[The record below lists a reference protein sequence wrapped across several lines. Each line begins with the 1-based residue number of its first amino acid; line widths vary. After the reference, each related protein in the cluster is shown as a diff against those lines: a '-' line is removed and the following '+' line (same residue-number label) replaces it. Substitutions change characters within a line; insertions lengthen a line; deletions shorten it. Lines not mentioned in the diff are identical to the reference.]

1 MKRVFYILLFVFTYS
16 VSAVAQIALP
26 DRVSAFTPDCLKE
39 RLIMENTLSKVSK
52 ANNYGQNASTGEK
65 KYWDV
70 FSDRDDNLV
79 YSQASSSSSVVTKLT
94 FNQRVRIAEIKNGY
108 ALVYEESNIGLGF
121 PGISQDAKAK
131 GALGWVDMDKLLLWR
146 SCPANDHGI
155 LNKALLVFNLN
166 KAGSNDID
174 FMCKNP
180 DTKVGAENIVST
192 IDFYFVMKKD
202 PKTGLVLLA
211 SQSSM
216 DGDSDQVLYGWVST
230 SSYTPWNQ
238 RSCLEYNWDPITIED
253 HLKGKS
259 ASFYEDKYL
268 KVLASPGCIYGENQ
282 TGSLDTPY
290 RIDGHRLRMPI
301 HDNDSGNDKLYKIT
315 YFASPDGSYNMEDA
329 AKLEEQRNKIL
340 EDAARKTKNVNLI
353 VVVDGTKSMEA
364 HFAAL
369 QPAIIDACKRYVSDK
384 YKLRLGLV
392 IYRDYADK
400 QYLVER
406 FPLTEVTDARLTDKF
421 ANGGDYG
428 IKSSPGDDY
437 SEALYVGLDAALDT
451 EKMRYTKE
459 ESNLIIV
466 VGDCGNRWDDAR
478 DPDLDVIKK
487 KMLENNVN
495 LISFQ
500 VHNQEKDGID
510 AWLDFNLQMSDII
523 LSNVENKYSETGQ
536 SGEFVEST
544 DGNGYDFKVT
554 EGSAYYVAS
563 IRSPQQGESMPV
575 EELKNLIAQNV
586 EIFSSAIGQQLN
598 ALVNGYKV
606 SRDSS
611 SVGSQRFDENFLK
624 GKLGGARFEILR
636 AASTLCALSGYTLK
650 NDPESGADFY
660 KPVIFIE
667 KAEFEKMLSQFRK
680 VYEATRGADV
690 REAYIGA
697 MKQLLHSMVPDMT
710 PEEMNKQGNA
720 YILGLI
726 KGLNVSTQALKS
738 DVSLEDIGDPNVVK
752 QNEFARIVKTFNAK
766 FEALDQIYKSSY
778 DYIFTANNQTYYWI
792 PLEEL
797 P

>member
-1 MKRVFYILLFVFTYS
+1 MKRVFNILLFVFAYS
-16 VSAVAQIALP
+16 FSAVAQIALP
-26 DRVSAFTPDCLKE
+26 DRVSAFTPDCLNE
-39 RLIMENTLSKVSK
+39 PLIMENTLSKVSK
-52 ANNYGQNASTGEK
+52 ANNYGQNTSSGEK
-65 KYWDV
+65 KFWDV

-79 YSQASSSSSVVTKLT
+79 YTQASTSSSVATKLI
-94 FNQRVRIAEIKNGY
+94 FNQRVRIAQIKNGF
-108 ALVYEESNIGLGF
+108 ALVYEESNIGLAY
-121 PGISQDAKAK
+121 PGISQEAKAK
-131 GALGWVDMDKLLLWR
+131 GALGWVPMDNLLLWK

-155 LNKALLVFNLN
+155 LNKALLVYNLN
-166 KAGSNDID
+166 NASGADIGL
-174 FMCKNP
+174 MYKNP
-180 DTKVGAENIVST
+180 EQKVDGVNIEST
-192 IDFYFVMKKD
+192 IDFYFVMKRD

-216 DGDSDQVLYGWVST
+216 DGDSDQVLYGWVGN

-259 ASFYEDKYL
+259 ASFYADKEL
-268 KVLASPGCIYGENQ
+268 KVLASPGCKYGENQ
-282 TGSLDTPY
+282 SGSLDTPY

-301 HDNDSGNDKLYKIT
+301 HDNDSQNDNLFKIT

-340 EDAARKTKNVNLI
+340 QEAARKTKNVNLI
-353 VVVDGTKSMEA
+353 VVVDGTKSMEEY
-364 HFAAL
+364 FAAL
-369 QPAIIDACKRYVSDK
+369 QPAIIDACRRYVSDK

-400 QYLVER
+400 QYLCEYH
-406 FPLTEVTDARLTDKF
+406 PLADLKDGRLTGMF
-421 ANGGDYG
+421 ETGGEYG

-437 SEALYVGLDAALDT
+437 SEALYVGLDAALNT
-451 EKMRYTKE
+451 ERMRYTKE
-459 ESNLIIV
+459 ESNLILV
-466 VGDCGNRWDDAR
+466 VGDCGNRWDDSR
-478 DPDLDVIKK
+478 DPDLDKIKR

-500 VHNQEKDGID
+500 VHNQEKPGID
-510 AWLDFNLQMSDII
+510 AWLDFNLQMTDII
-523 LSNVENKYSETGQ
+523 LSNVEMKYSETGQ
-536 SGEFVEST
+536 SGEFVESS
-544 DGNGYDFKVT
+544 DGNGYDFHVK

-563 IRSPQQGESMPV
+563 IRSPKLGESMDV
-575 EELKNLIAQNV
+575 KELEQLIAKNV

-624 GKLGGARFEILR
+624 GKLGGERFEVLR

-650 NDPESGADFY
+650 RDPASGADFY

-680 VYEATRGADV
+680 VYDATRGSDV

-697 MKQLLHSMVPDMT
+697 MKQLLNSMVPDMT
-710 PEEMNKQGNA
+710 PEEMNKLGNA
-720 YILGLI
+720 YITNLI
-726 KGLNVSTQALKS
+726 AGLNVSTQALQ
-738 DVSLEDIGDPNVVK
+738 DRSLEDIGDVNVVK
-752 QNEFARIVKTFNAK
+752 QQELMKIVKTFNQK

-778 DYIFTANNQTYYWI
+778 EYVFTANNQTYYWI
-792 PLEEL
+792 PVEEL